1 MQDWQSHGMVLL
13 SVNYNASNK
22 KLSVI
27 ILRAKDL
34 KGDVK
39 GLSK

>member
-1 MQDWQSHGMVLL
+1 MQDWQSAGMVLL
-13 SVNYNASNK
+13 SVNYNPNNK